1 MGRID
6 CGVKGNNNNNSNN
19 ISIFKQRQDNM
30 RPVSP
35 EISRRFW

>member
-6 CGVKGNNNNNSNN
+6 CGVKRNN
-19 ISIFKQRQDNM
+19 INDNNIGIFKHLQDNK

-35 EISRRFW
+35 KISRRF